1 MGLGLWV
8 WVHESKFVDHRLD
21 RRGHRLD
28 RYGSHRRG
36 SLIIVVV
43 IGIVVASDWWWI
55 GLLG

>member
-21 RRGHRLD
+21 R
-28 RYGSHRRG
+28 YGSHRRG
-36 SLIIVVV
+36 SLIVVVV

>member
-8 WVHESKFVDHRLD
+8 WVHESKFVDHQLD

-28 RYGSHRRG
+28 LYGSHLRG
-36 SLIIVVV
+36 SLIVVV
-43 IGIVVASDWWWI
+43 VMGIVVASDWWRI